1 MSLIEKIALF
11 LALSSMLAVFIV
23 IIRKFS
29 ILSILNTDNIPG
41 EKEAG
46 FKKEIIKKRIDRDLM
61 RFNRLFSSNIDRL
74 KNKTKDALT
83 FVEKNLYS
91 LKNSYLKNR
100 PLTMERKNKIIKDLF
115 KEADLAEKQNDSN
128 LAELKYLDIINLD
141 QKNLRAFFFLGEL
154 YYSNAKLTEA
164 IQTLSF
170 ALKLAIKEKKLGLLA
185 EDLSIAEIYFS
196 LAKAGLDLERLDYAL
211 ESIREALDLEPNN
224 PRYLDLIL
232 DLSIMKKDKGL
243 AWTYFNKMSTINP
256 ENNKLQTWREE
267 IMALGQDN

>member
-1 MSLIEKIALF
+1 MSLFEKIALF
-11 LALSSMLAVFIV
+11 LALVSMLAVFIV

-46 FKKEIIKKRIDRDLM
+46 FKRAIIKKRINRDLM
-61 RFNRLFSSNIDRL
+61 RLSQVFLLNIEHL
-74 KNKTKDALT
+74 KNKTKNTLT
-83 FVEKNLYS
+83 FIEKNLHS
-91 LKNSYLKNR
+91 LKSSYLKNR
-100 PLTMERKNKIIKDLF
+100 PLPMEQRNKLIKDLF
-115 KEADLAEKQNDSN
+115 REAEVAEKQDDGV
-128 LAELKYLDIINLD
+128 LAEAKYLDIINFD

-170 ALKLAIKEKKLGLLA
+170 ALKLAVKEKRLGILA
-185 EDLSIAEIYFS
+185 EDLSVAEIYFS
-196 LAKAGLDLERLDYAL
+196 LAKAGLELERLDYAL

-243 AWTYFNKMSTINP
+243 AWTYFNKMSAINP

-267 IMALGQDN
+267 IMALGEDN

>member
-1 MSLIEKIALF
+1 MSLFEKIALF
-11 LALSSMLAVFIV
+11 LALVSMLAVFIV

-46 FKKEIIKKRIDRDLM
+46 FKRAIIKKRINRDLM
-61 RFNRLFSSNIDRL
+61 CFSQIFSLNIDRL
-74 KNKTKDALT
+74 KNKTKNTLT
-83 FVEKNLYS
+83 FIEKNLHS
-91 LKNSYLKNR
+91 LKSSYLKNR
-100 PLTMERKNKIIKDLF
+100 PLPMEQRNKLIKDLF
-115 KEADLAEKQNDSN
+115 REAEVAEKQDDGV
-128 LAELKYLDIINLD
+128 LAEAKYLDIINFD

-170 ALKLAIKEKKLGLLA
+170 ALKLAVKEKRLGILA
-185 EDLSIAEIYFS
+185 EDLSVAEIYFS
-196 LAKAGLDLERLDYAL
+196 LAKAGLELERLDYAL

-243 AWTYFNKMSTINP
+243 AWTYFNKMSAINP

-267 IMALGQDN
+267 IMALGEDN

>member
-1 MSLIEKIALF
+1 MLLFEKIALF
-11 LALSSMLAVFIV
+11 FALSSMLAVFIV

-61 RFNRLFSSNIDRL
+61 RFSQIFLLNIDRL
-74 KNKTKDALT
+74 KNKTKNTLT
-83 FVEKNLYS
+83 FIEKNLHS
-91 LKNSYLKNR
+91 LKSSYLKNR
-100 PLTMERKNKIIKDLF
+100 PLPMEKRNKLIKDLF
-115 KEADLAEKQNDSN
+115 KEAELAEKQDDNI
-128 LAELKYLDIINLD
+128 LAELKYLNIINLD

-170 ALKLAIKEKKLGLLA
+170 ALKLAVKEKRLGLLA
-185 EDLSIAEIYFS
+185 EDLSVAEIYFS

-232 DLSIMKKDKGL
+232 DLSIMRKDKGL
-243 AWTYFNKMSTINP
+243 AWTYFNKMSAINP

-267 IMALGQDN
+267 IMALGEDN

>member
-1 MSLIEKIALF
+1 MSLSEKIALF
-11 LALSSMLAVFIV
+11 LVLSSMLAVFIV

-46 FKKEIIKKRIDRDLM
+46 FKKEIIKKRLDRDLM
-61 RFNRLFSSNIDRL
+61 RFNRLFLLGVNRL
-74 KNKTKDALT
+74 KNKAKNALT
-83 FVEKNLYS
+83 FVEKNLQA

-100 PLTMERKNKIIKDLF
+100 PLPIEERNELIKISF
-115 KEADLAEKQNDSN
+115 KEAELAEKQDDDV
-128 LAELKYLDIINLD
+128 LAEAKYLDIINLD
-141 QKNLRAFFFLGEL
+141 QKNVRAFFFLGEL
-154 YYSNAKLTEA
+154 YYNNEKLVEA

-170 ALKLAIKEKKLGLLA
+170 ALKLAIKEKKAGLLA
-185 EDLSIAEIYFS
+185 EDLSVAEIYFS
-196 LAKAGLDLERLDYAL
+196 LAKAGIDLERLDYAL

-232 DLSIMKKDKGL
+232 DLSIMKRDKGL
-243 AWTYFNKMSTINP
+243 AWTYFNKMSAINP

-267 IMALGQDN
+267 IISLGEEN

>member
-1 MSLIEKIALF
+1 MLLFEKIALF
-11 LALSSMLAVFIV
+11 IALVSMLAVFIV

-46 FKKEIIKKRIDRDLM
+46 FKRAIIKKRINRDLM
-61 RFNRLFSSNIDRL
+61 RLSQVFLLNIEHL
-74 KNKTKDALT
+74 KNKTKNTLT
-83 FVEKNLYS
+83 FIEKNLHS
-91 LKNSYLKNR
+91 LKSSYLKNR
-100 PLTMERKNKIIKDLF
+100 PLPMEQRNKLIKDLF
-115 KEADLAEKQNDSN
+115 REAEVAEKQDDGV
-128 LAELKYLDIINLD
+128 LAEAKYLDIINFD

-170 ALKLAIKEKKLGLLA
+170 ALKLAVKEKRLGILA
-185 EDLSIAEIYFS
+185 EDLSVAEIYFS
-196 LAKAGLDLERLDYAL
+196 LAKAGLELERLDYAL

-243 AWTYFNKMSTINP
+243 AWTYFNKMSAINP

-267 IMALGQDN
+267 IMALGEDN